1 MKGSPVSA
9 RLGGCDVLLYRQR
22 CDGHFCS
29 WALASPTPGT
39 VPGVP
44 ASGRDVH
51 LIETVYVRCPPAPW
65 RSSQSS
71 THVWAGHSPALSPT
85 RDRLTQNKKASVTCR
100 LLESLISVPMP
111 AERLA

>member
-1 MKGSPVSA
+1 MTYCSIDSA
-9 RLGGCDVLLYRQR
+9 VTDTSAAGPWPLL
-22 CDGHFCS
+22 
-29 WALASPTPGT
+29 TPGT